1 MNKASATSDAGLA
14 DEDIMSENGDVTQS
28 FEQIE
33 QVKEEAL
40 DVAGT
45 DEMRADNLKV
55 EKRRI
60 SLEPEEGEK
69 VTADAAKTDEGGRS
83 SLLHGTTKD
92 VIIQNITIDA
102 QPDVAQ
108 KNSPADKTPEVSPPG
123 EFEEVDF
130 VDEFDEPVSSERTVQ
145 FQPEKFQFQ
154 PGKLGINSI
163 DPKVGIVS
171 DVIEGSQAQIL
182 GVKTGWKIINIEGT
196 PYSEQTLDAYI
207 AKNEPFSITFEV
219 LKEPD
224 QIAEAPT
231 LKEET
236 KPPITKEETSPPKEG
251 EPLPEITPT
260 QNENPEVTP
269 IAIETPTQDEESAP
283 KKKKKDKKKKKKDKK
298 KKKKKKRKNSESTQV

>member
-130 VDEFDEPVSSERTVQ
+130 VDEFDEPV
-145 FQPEKFQFQ
+145 
-154 PGKLGINSI
+154 
-163 DPKVGIVS
+163 
-171 DVIEGSQAQIL
+171 
-182 GVKTGWKIINIEGT
+182 
-196 PYSEQTLDAYI
+196 
-207 AKNEPFSITFEV
+207 
-219 LKEPD
+219 
-224 QIAEAPT
+224 
-231 LKEET
+231 
-236 KPPITKEETSPPKEG
+236 
-251 EPLPEITPT
+251 
-260 QNENPEVTP
+260 VT
-269 IAIETPTQDEESAP
+269 
-283 KKKKKDKKKKKKDKK
+283 
-298 KKKKKKRKNSESTQV
+298 

>member
-1 MNKASATSDAGLA
+1 MGCCMNKAAATSDAGEGGLA
-14 DEDIMSENGDVTQS
+14 DEDVMSENGDVTQS

-40 DVAGT
+40 DIAGK

-60 SLEPEEGEK
+60 SLEPEEGEN
-69 VTADAAKTDEGGRS
+69 VTADPAKTDEGGRS
-83 SLLHGTTKD
+83 SLLQGTTKD

-108 KNSPADKTPEVSPPG
+108 KNSPADQTPEVSPPG
-123 EFEEVDF
+123 EFEEVDV
-130 VDEFDEPVSSERTVQ
+130 VDEFDEPVSERTVQ

-171 DVIEGSQAQIL
+171 DVIQGSQAQIL
-182 GVKTGWKIINIEGT
+182 GVKTGWKIVNIEGT

-236 KPPITKEETSPPKEG
+236 KPPITKEG

-283 KKKKKDKKKKKKDKK
+283 KKKKKKKKDKK